1 MPLTNIKIRK
11 KTNAQTTSYTGVSG
25 EVTIDTDKKV
35 IVIHDGTTAGGF
47 SLARESQANSGS
59 SYANSAYLTANSGSS
74 YANSAYLTA
83 NSAISNFNPLVFLT
97 SGM

>member
-47 SLARESQANSGS
+47 SLAREAQANSV
-59 SYANSAYLTANSGSS
+59 SS

-83 NSAISNFNPLVFLT
+83 NSAISDFNPLVFLT